1 MADPSPNMPQ
11 NSSSGVSKGG
21 EYLFSLNRDLKA
33 LNASVLVITQKI
45 KYLVRNEKILGRNLI
60 VINKRVRDIQTQVSS
75 SEAHGVSD
83 EVRASLQDL
92 QKQVS
97 ALSQRLV
104 EVESKVDDFVSRFAK
119 EEEVKE
125 LKYIIENINPLH
137 LVTMEQAQQM
147 VDKKTSGKK

>member
-1 MADPSPNMPQ
+1 MADPSQ
-11 NSSSGVSKGG
+11 NIPSNQASMVPKGG

-45 KYLVRNEKILGRNLI
+45 KFLVRNEKILGRNLI

-83 EVRASLQDL
+83 EVRSSLQEL
-92 QKQVS
+92 QRQVS
-97 ALSQRLV
+97 ALSQRLI
-104 EVESKVDDFVSRFAK
+104 EVEAKVDDFVSRSAK

-125 LKYIIENINPLH
+125 LKYIVENINPLH
-137 LVTMEQAQQM
+137 LVTMEQAEQM
-147 VDKKTSGKK
+147 IEKKSKE